1 MSTQSK
7 AFSFKGQKI
16 FVGLDVH
23 LRSWSVTVLSEQA
36 VLKKFTQD
44 PSPAALNKF
53 LTNTY
58 PDAEYYS
65 VYEAGFCGFW
75 IHWEL
80 HNLGI
85 NNIVVNPADVPTMAG
100 ERLRKTDAVDSG
112 KLARSLRAGEL
123 KAIYVPDSVATE
135 IRSLIR
141 LRDSLTKD
149 QTRHKNRIKAH
160 LRYLGIDIPEEF
172 CRPGRTWTNR
182 FVLWLKGLDLETEFC
197 GQELVNPHIGIGLDG
212 GLKLVDEA
220 GYGLPVGAGLAGN
233 LPQAQFIYPVV
244 VKNLLLKVHRNHCLE
259 IYLQQ
264 IYNAFQWSLFQIESW
279 GNFALLFTIG

>member
-1 MSTQSK
+1 MNTQSK

-100 ERLRKTDAVDSG
+100 ERLRKTDAIDSG
-112 KLARSLRAGEL
+112 KLARSLR
-123 KAIYVPDSVATE
+123 S
-135 IRSLIR
+135 
-141 LRDSLTKD
+141 
-149 QTRHKNRIKAH
+149 
-160 LRYLGIDIPEEF
+160 
-172 CRPGRTWTNR
+172 
-182 FVLWLKGLDLETEFC
+182 
-197 GQELVNPHIGIGLDG
+197 
-212 GLKLVDEA
+212 
-220 GYGLPVGAGLAGN
+220 
-233 LPQAQFIYPVV
+233 
-244 VKNLLLKVHRNHCLE
+244 
-259 IYLQQ
+259 
-264 IYNAFQWSLFQIESW
+264 
-279 GNFALLFTIG
+279 